1 MISIQGRNIN
11 DVFWETLNAFPHYS
25 MEEDSRNGKVQTI
38 PHPFTLCYNNP
49 TERVLFWP
57 QRDANPYFHLM
68 EALWM
73 LNGSDDVAWPKYFN
87 SKFGQYS
94 DDGVSLNGAYG
105 ARWRRHFGIDQIVAL
120 QHLLERDPTTRRAV
134 MGMWDPS
141 RDMPR
146 VTTSKD
152 VPCNTQIYFRVV
164 FNTLQMTVC
173 NRSNDLIWGA
183 CGSNVVHFS
192 MLQELLAR
200 SLFLDVGEYWQI
212 TNNLH
217 IYDNV
222 PSREIYGPYVGAWDD
237 PYKSNEVTP
246 YPLVRVELAKW
257 LDDLRYF
264 MLTPLNPSGY
274 HDPFFTEVAY
284 PIMKSWEARK
294 NRESNGLPELEE
306 CKAEDWKRA
315 CTEWIL
321 RREPNAS

>member
-1 MISIQGRNIN
+1 MQIKGRNIN
-11 DVFWETLNAFPHYS
+11 DVFHEILSAFPHFS
-25 MEEDSRNGKVQTI
+25 HEENSRNGKVLTI
-38 PHPFTLCYNNP
+38 PEPTTLCYNNP

-73 LNGSDDVAWPKYFN
+73 LNGSDDVAWPKYFS

-105 ARWRRHFGIDQIVAL
+105 ARWRRHFGIDQIIAL

-134 MGMWDPS
+134 MAMWDPA
-141 RDMPR
+141 RDLVR
-146 VTTSKD
+146 VGTSKD

-164 FNTLQMTVC
+164 FGTLQMTVC

-200 SLFLDVGEYWQI
+200 SLQLDVGEYYQI

-217 IYDNV
+217 IYDYIPN
-222 PSREIYGPYVGAWDD
+222 RELYGPYVGAWDD
-237 PYKSNEVTP
+237 PYLNNQVEP
-246 YPLVRVELAKW
+246 YPLIRVTLEQW
-257 LDDLRYF
+257 LEDLHYF
-264 MLTPLNPSGY
+264 MLTPLNRSGY
-274 HDPFFTEVAY
+274 HDPFFEEVAV

-294 NRESNGLPELEE
+294 NREGNGLSELED
-306 CKAEDWKRA
+306 CKASDWKRA
-315 CTEWIL
+315 CAEWIL
-321 RREPNAS
+321 RRETNAV